1 MLRYFVLCLVL
12 LTVSLTAAL
21 PARAERRVALVI
33 GNSAYVNAA
42 ALRNPRNDAADM
54 AETLKKLGFEVEL
67 GLDLD
72 QRGFG
77 QIVEKFGRDLEGA
90 DVGVFFYA
98 GHALQISDKNYLVS
112 TTARLENE
120 FLIAS
125 ETMELEPV
133 VRLMES
139 KAPVNV
145 VFLDACR
152 NNPLADNLRRSLAAT
167 KRSANLGRGL
177 ARIEATGRDT
187 LIAFA
192 AAPGQEATDGA
203 DRNSPFTA
211 ALLRRLPQPGIEVS
225 VMLKEVAADVRRD
238 TRNNQ
243 RPQQLSD
250 MSRTFYFVPTD
261 AAASP
266 KTVIAKQET
275 LETPPSSGGADRS
288 VDVAYWNAVQSAND
302 CDSVRAYLERF
313 PNGTFVDLA
322 RLAERRLCTPARRVT
337 VEPGPVVLAPA
348 PEQAQ
353 PPAEAASP
361 VYPPAAP
368 AVATPPTPP
377 EVKAPNIAALPEVA
391 KLSAEPADSV
401 DTGKLARNIQLELMR
416 LGCFA
421 GTPDNTWGRA
431 AKDAVVKFNRYSRA
445 KLKPEQPSDA
455 LMATLREQDGRVCP
469 LICRRGYRADGDA
482 CVAVERVPRVQEKQ
496 RAGARRAHEREERA
510 AERRAREREER
521 AAERRARERAPAPRA
536 SAEPARA
543 PTPRKP
549 AAAPKSEFASPLC
562 QSRIQVGSKW
572 CCTYDP
578 ERGPSIIICR

>member
-1 MLRYFVLCLVL
+1 MAAPWRTPVMLRQLKFALVL
-12 LTVSLTAAL
+12 LAVSLTGAL
-21 PARAERRVALVI
+21 PAQAERRVALVI

-77 QIVEKFGRDLEGA
+77 QIIEKFGRDLDGA

-125 ETMELEPV
+125 ETMELEPI

-139 KAPVNV
+139 KAPTNLI
-145 VFLDACR
+145 FLDACR

-192 AAPGQEATDGA
+192 AAPGQEATDGS
-203 DRNSPFTA
+203 DRNSPFTS
-211 ALLRRLPQPGIEVS
+211 ALLKRLPMPGVEVS

-250 MSRTFYFVPTD
+250 MSRTFYFVPAD
-261 AAASP
+261 AASASNMVAARRDTPETSASP
-266 KTVIAKQET
+266 S
-275 LETPPSSGGADRS
+275 LADRS
-288 VDVAYWNAVQSAND
+288 LDVAYWNAAQSSND
-302 CDSVRAYLERF
+302 CDSVRAYLQRF
-313 PNGTFVDLA
+313 PNGAFIDLA
-322 RLAERRLCTPARRVT
+322 RLAERRLCAPARRVT
-337 VEPGPVVLAPA
+337 VEPGPVALAPA
-348 PEQAQ
+348 PEPPKPSVVVDP
-353 PPAEAASP
+353 PPAPPSVAA
-361 VYPPAAP
+361 PAAP
-368 AVATPPTPP
+368 P
-377 EVKAPNIAALPEVA
+377 EVPPPNIAALPEVA
-391 KLSAEPADSV
+391 RLSDEPRDLSR
-401 DTGKLARNIQLELMR
+401 LARNIQLELTR

-421 GTPDNTWGRA
+421 GTTDGTWGKS
-431 AKDAVVKFNRYSRA
+431 AKDAVTKFNRYGRV
-445 KLKPEQPSDA
+445 KLNVEQPSDA
-455 LMATLREQDGRVCP
+455 LMAALRQHDERVCP
-469 LICRRGYRADGDA
+469 LICGRGLRADGDA
-482 CVAVERVPRVQEKQ
+482 CVAIERTQDGKQ
-496 RAGARRAHEREERA
+496 RAARDR
-510 AERRAREREER
+510 REREREHER
-521 AAERRARERAPAPRA
+521 KRASVHERAPAPRA
-536 SAEPARA
+536 SVEPL
-543 PTPRKP
+543 TPRQSKP
-549 AAAPKSEFASPLC
+549 KATAAPKSEFASPLC

-578 ERGPSIIICR
+578 ERGPSIVICR

>member
-1 MLRYFVLCLVL
+1 MLRNIGLAFALLIGSLVAMP
-12 LTVSLTAAL
+12 SAQAD
-21 PARAERRVALVI
+21 RRVALVI

-42 ALRNPRNDAADM
+42 ALRNPRNDANDI
-54 AETLKKLGFEVEL
+54 AEALKKLGFEVEV

-72 QRGFG
+72 QRGFA
-77 QIVEKFGRDLEGA
+77 QTIEKFGRELDGA
-90 DVGVFFYA
+90 DVGLFFYA

-120 FLIAS
+120 FLITS
-125 ETMELEPV
+125 ETMELEPI

-139 KAPVNV
+139 KAATNL

-177 ARIEATGRDT
+177 ARIEASGRDT

-250 MSRTFYFVPTD
+250 MARTFYFVPAD
-261 AAASP
+261 AAA
-266 KTVIAKQET
+266 AKSVVAARQDT
-275 LETPPSSGGADRS
+275 PETPASPSGPDRS
-288 VDVAYWNAVQSAND
+288 LDVAYWNSVQISND
-302 CDSVRAYLERF
+302 CDSVRTYLQRF
-313 PNGTFVDLA
+313 PNGAFVDLA

-337 VEPGPVVLAPA
+337 VEPGPVALSPA
-348 PEQAQ
+348 PEPARPPVVAAAPPVEQ
-353 PPAEAASP
+353 PA
-361 VYPPAAP
+361 PPAAAP
-368 AVATPPTPP
+368 AAPPD
-377 EVKAPNIAALPEVA
+377 VVVLPNIAALPEVA
-391 KLSAEPADSV
+391 KLADEPADPAR
-401 DTGKLARNIQLELMR
+401 LARNIQLELTR
-416 LGCFA
+416 LGCFSA
-421 GTPDNTWGRA
+421 TPDGTWGKA
-431 AKDAVVKFNRYSRA
+431 AKDAVVKFNRHSRA
-445 KLKPEQPSDA
+445 KLNADQPSDA
-455 LMATLREQDGRVCP
+455 LMAALRQQDERVCP
-469 LICRRGYRADGDA
+469 LICGRGYQADGDT
-482 CVAVERVPRVQEKQ
+482 CVAI
-496 RAGARRAHEREERA
+496 ERA
-510 AERRAREREER
+510 APAKERAHERRAREREER
-521 AAERRARERAPAPRA
+521 RARQRERAPAA
-536 SAEPARA
+536 SASVEPAA
-543 PTPRKP
+543 PRPTKQRGG
-549 AAAPKSEFASPLC
+549 AAPKSEFASPLC

-578 ERGPSIIICR
+578 ERGPSVVICR

>member
-1 MLRYFVLCLVL
+1 MLRQLIFALAL
-12 LTVSLTAAL
+12 LAVSLTGAV
-21 PARAERRVALVI
+21 PAQAERRVALVI

-42 ALRNPRNDAADM
+42 ALRNPRNDAGDI

-77 QIVEKFGRDLEGA
+77 QIIEKFGRDLDGA

-120 FLIAS
+120 FLVAS
-125 ETMELEPV
+125 ETMELEPI

-139 KAPVNV
+139 KAPTNLI
-145 VFLDACR
+145 FLDACR

-192 AAPGQEATDGA
+192 AAPGQEATDGS

-211 ALLRRLPQPGIEVS
+211 ALLRRLPMPGIEVS

-261 AAASP
+261 AASASNTVVARQDKPETPASP
-266 KTVIAKQET
+266 GA
-275 LETPPSSGGADRS
+275 ADRS
-288 VDVAYWNAVQSAND
+288 LDVAYWNAAQSSND
-302 CDSVRAYLERF
+302 CDSVRAYLQRF
-313 PNGTFVDLA
+313 PNGAFIDLA
-322 RLAERRLCTPARRVT
+322 RLAERRLCAPARRVT
-337 VEPGPVVLAPA
+337 VEPGPVALAPA
-348 PEQAQ
+348 PEPAKPSVVVEQ
-353 PPAEAASP
+353 PAPPPLAA
-361 VYPPAAP
+361 PAAP
-368 AVATPPTPP
+368 P
-377 EVKAPNIAALPEVA
+377 EVAPPNIAALPEVA
-391 KLSAEPADSV
+391 RLSDEPPDPSRL
-401 DTGKLARNIQLELMR
+401 GRNIQLELTR

-421 GTPDNTWGRA
+421 GAPEGTWGKA
-431 AKDAVVKFNRYSRA
+431 AKDAVTKFNRYSRA
-445 KLKPEQPSDA
+445 KLNAEQPSDA
-455 LMATLREQDGRVCP
+455 LMAALRQHDERVCP
-469 LICRRGYRADGDA
+469 LICGRGLRADGDT
-482 CVAVERVPRVQEKQ
+482 CVAIERTPRGK
-496 RAGARRAHEREERA
+496 ERA
-510 AERRAREREER
+510 ARDRREREHER
-521 AAERRARERAPAPRA
+521 KRASVHERAPAPRA
-536 SAEPARA
+536 SVEP
-543 PTPRKP
+543 PTPRQSKP
-549 AAAPKSEFASPLC
+549 KAAAAPKSEFASPLC

-578 ERGPSIIICR
+578 ERGPSVIICR